1 MASGTTPAS
10 RRKTAALP
18 NGNPTKVMSR
28 FISCD
33 WGTSRFRLRLIDG
46 DPLRI
51 VAEHTTDEGVQSL
64 AASQAAGDGR
74 RALLGAVLE
83 RGLAALGA
91 SGQLDLP
98 VVMSGMASSTLG
110 WQLIPYA
117 HLPAPVDGHTLRFV
131 DFLHGGR
138 KIRLISGLQSAS
150 DVMRGEEVELVGLMA
165 DPARHALA
173 ENSVIILPGSHSK
186 HVQLSKGQI
195 VGFTT
200 YLTGELFSLLAQN
213 STLNTPDVQ
222 RFDPASFIAG
232 LQASKTHGLSA
243 ALFQTRARTVL
254 GQLAAKHSQT
264 FLSGVLIGAEVAA
277 LAGTSVGH
285 IVLAAGE
292 ALSRQYVLA
301 LRELLPDA
309 SVEQLTP
316 GELALA
322 LVRGHAKILHY

>member
-1 MASGTTPAS
+1 MVSATEIMTQ
-10 RRKTAALP
+10 
-18 NGNPTKVMSR
+18 

-51 VAEHTTDEGVQSL
+51 VAEHTTDEGIQNL
-64 AASQAAGDGR
+64 ATLQAGADER
-74 RALLGAVLE
+74 RERLEAVLE
-83 RGLAALGA
+83 RGLAALGVR
-91 SGQLDLP
+91 SQLDLP

-117 HLPAPVDGHTLRFV
+117 HLPAPVDGRTLRFV
-131 DFLHGGR
+131 DFLQGGR
-138 KIRLISGLQSAS
+138 KIRLVSGLQSAS

-165 DPARHALA
+165 DPARRALA

-186 HVQLSKGQI
+186 HVQLSAGQI

-200 YLTGELFSLLAQN
+200 YLTGELFSLLSQN
-213 STLNTPDVQ
+213 STLKSPADPG
-222 RFDPASFIAG
+222 FDPASFVAG
-232 LQASKTHGLSA
+232 VQASQIHGLSA

-264 FLSGVLIGAEVAA
+264 FLSGVLIGAEIAA
-277 LAGTSVGH
+277 LTQAPACH

-292 ALSRQYVLA
+292 SLARQYALA
-301 LRELLPDA
+301 LGEMLPGA
-309 SVEQLTP
+309 SLETMAP
-316 GELALA
+316 AELALA
-322 LVRGHAKILHY
+322 MVRGHAKILSY

>member
-1 MASGTTPAS
+1 MT
-10 RRKTAALP
+10 
-18 NGNPTKVMSR
+18 R

-46 DPLRI
+46 ESLRI

-64 AASQAAGDGR
+64 AAGQAAGDGR
-74 RALLGAVLE
+74 RALLGVVLE
-83 RGLAALGA
+83 RGLAALGV
-91 SGQLDLP
+91 SSQLEIP

-131 DFLHGGR
+131 DFLQGGR

-173 ENSVIILPGSHSK
+173 ETSVIILPGSHSK

-213 STLNTPDVQ
+213 STLNTPDDQ
-222 RFDPASFIAG
+222 LFDPASFVAG
-232 LQASKTHGLSA
+232 VQAGRARGLSA

-254 GQLAAKHSQT
+254 GQLAARHSQA
-264 FLSGVLIGAEVAA
+264 FLSGVLIGAEVAT
-277 LAGTSVGH
+277 LAGRPAGH

-292 ALSRQYVLA
+292 NLARQYALA

-309 SVEQLTP
+309 SVEQVAP
-316 GELALA
+316 AELALA
-322 LVRGHAKILHY
+322 MVRGHAKILNH

>member
-1 MASGTTPAS
+1 M
-10 RRKTAALP
+10 P
-18 NGNPTKVMSR
+18 NGEPPEAMTR

-33 WGTSRFRLRLIDG
+33 WGTSRFRLRLIDAES
-46 DPLRI
+46 LRI

-64 AASQAAGDGR
+64 AAGQAAGAGR
-74 RALLGAVLE
+74 RALLGVVLE
-83 RGLAALGA
+83 RSLAALGV
-91 SGQLDLP
+91 SSQLEIP

-131 DFLHGGR
+131 DFLQDGR

-222 RFDPASFIAG
+222 LFDPASFIAG
-232 LQASKTHGLSA
+232 LQASRIHGLSA

-254 GQLAAKHSQT
+254 GHLAASHSQA

-277 LAGTSVGH
+277 LVGRPAGH

-292 ALSRQYVLA
+292 ALARQYVLA
-301 LRELLPDA
+301 LGELLPDA
-309 SVEQLTP
+309 SVEQVAP
-316 GELALA
+316 AELALA
-322 LVRGHAKILHY
+322 MVRGQAKILNY